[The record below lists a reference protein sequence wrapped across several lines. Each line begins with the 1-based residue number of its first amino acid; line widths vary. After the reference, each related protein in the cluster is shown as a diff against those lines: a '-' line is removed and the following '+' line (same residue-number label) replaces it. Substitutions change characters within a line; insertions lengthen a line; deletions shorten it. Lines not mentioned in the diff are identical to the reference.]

1 MQLRYN
7 FEAFLIP
14 SHRILSSRNSYP
26 SQKRVSYHKKEVNPM
41 KRTKKPDWLC
51 ILLSM
56 LVLLVFPFAVYGG
69 ENDGKSQE
77 EALAPYFVIEDAN
90 PKTDSFPLKETDVST
105 NINGIIAETFVT
117 QTYANE
123 GNHPINARYLF
134 PASDNV
140 SIHGMKM
147 QIGDQVITAQI
158 QKREEAK
165 ETFEAAKQEG
175 KSASLLE
182 QQRPNVFSMDVANI
196 MPGDTVRIEL
206 HYTEMVISTEGIYE
220 FVFPTVVGPR
230 YASSSSEKSQNSQDN
245 TDTAQEPSDP
255 WIASP
260 YLEEGKTPP
269 GKYNITV
276 NLSTG
281 VPITSLSSKSHEI
294 QVKQNSDSTAIV
306 TLAHPENYAGNRD
319 FILDYQLTGEEVNC
333 GLLLDSQE
341 DENYF
346 MLMVQPPERY
356 TPAQLLPREYIFVLD
371 VSGSMYGYPLDTAK
385 DLIRD
390 LVLGLK
396 ETDRFNL
403 LLFSNSSMQMSSN
416 SIPATPENI
425 QKAVE
430 LIDQES
436 GGGGTELAAAL
447 RNAISIPREPG
458 FSRSIIT
465 ITDGYISEEKEIF
478 AIIHENLS
486 HTNFFS
492 FGIGDS
498 VNRYLID
505 GIAKAGQGEAF
516 VVTDSEDAVNTAG
529 RFRTYVQ
536 APLLTDIQID
546 FDGFDA
552 YEIEPPVIPTLFAR
566 RPIVLFGKWRGEQ
579 TGTIRITGQRGSQ
592 DNIPLAD
599 AEKGPDFI
607 REIDVSSVAASQN
620 NNALRYLWARKKV
633 ERLTD
638 YGAGRTDSELTK
650 EMVTSI
656 GLKYSMMTPYTS
668 FVAVTETVRN
678 PEAESSDVSQPSALP
693 LHVSSLA
700 VGGYTTGS
708 EPGAWILFSGAMLLA
723 LVLFLRHSRRHSS
736 NPFYEKEK

>member
-1 MQLRYN
+1 M
-7 FEAFLIP
+7 
-14 SHRILSSRNSYP
+14 
-26 SQKRVSYHKKEVNPM
+26 KK
-41 KRTKKPDWLC
+41 TKTLDWLS
-51 ILLSM
+51 ILFAL
-56 LVLLVFPFAVYGG
+56 LILLVFPAVAYGD
-69 ENDGKSQE
+69 ENDKE
-77 EALAPYFVIEDAN
+77 DHEATLAPYFVIEDAD

-105 NINGIIAETFVT
+105 NINGIIAETYVT

-123 GNHPINARYLF
+123 GTNPINARYLF

-147 QIGDQVITAQI
+147 QIGDQIITAQI
-158 QKREEAK
+158 QKREEAR
-165 ETFEAAKQEG
+165 ETFETAKQEG

-206 HYTEMVISTEGIYE
+206 HYTEMVISTEGIYQ

-230 YASSSSEKSQNSQDN
+230 YASSASEEENPLADSDVRKES
-245 TDTAQEPSDP
+245 SDP

-276 NLSTG
+276 KLSTG

-294 QVKQNSDSTAIV
+294 NVEKSGDSIATV
-306 TLAHPENYAGNRD
+306 TLSHPENYAGNRD
-319 FILDYQLTGEEVNC
+319 FILDYQLTGEEISS
-333 GLLLDSQE
+333 GLILDSQE
-341 DENYF
+341 EENYF

-356 TPAQLLPREYIFVLD
+356 ISDQLLPREYIFVLD

-390 LVLGLK
+390 LVSGLK

-403 LLFSNSSMQMSSN
+403 LLFSNSSMRMSKESV
-416 SIPATPENI
+416 PATPENV
-425 QKAVE
+425 QKAID

-447 RNAISIPREPG
+447 RNAISIPIDQN

-478 AIIHENLS
+478 EIIHKNLN

-498 VNRYLID
+498 VNRYLVD
-505 GIAKAGQGEAF
+505 GIAKAGQGESF
-516 VVTDSEDAVNTAG
+516 VVTDSEDAANTAE

-536 APLLTDIQID
+536 APLLTDIQVH
-546 FDGFDA
+546 FEGFDA
-552 YEIEPPVIPTLFAR
+552 YEIEPPILPTLFAR

-579 TGTIRITGQRGSQ
+579 TGTIRITGRRGNQ
-592 DNIPLAD
+592 DYVPSTDTKNAQ
-599 AEKGPDFI
+599 DFVQ
-607 REIDVSSVAASQN
+607 EIDVSSIKTSEN
-620 NNALRYLWARKKV
+620 SNALRYLWARKKV

-638 YGAGRTDSELTK
+638 YGAQKTDSELTK

-668 FVAVTETVRN
+668 FVAVTETIRN
-678 PEAESSDVSQPSALP
+678 PEGESSDVSQPSALP

-700 VGGYTTGS
+700 IGGYTTGS
-708 EPGAWILFSGAMLLA
+708 EPGSWILLLGVILLA
-723 LVLFLRHSRRHSS
+723 FILFFRNSKKHITKS
-736 NPFYEKEK
+736 FY